1 MCFSDGN
8 GLDFL
13 AEHVAK
19 NTAVI
24 VMTAH
29 GEICD
34 AINTIRHD
42 KVGYLKNPT
51 CDSH

>member
-8 GLDFL
+8 GLDFF
-13 AEHVAK
+13 AELLAK

-29 GEICD
+29 DEVCD
-34 AINTIRHD
+34 VINR
-42 KVGYLKNPT
+42 VRLGAVSYLKSMT

>member
-1 MCFSDGN
+1 MCFFDGN
-8 GLDFL
+8 GLDFF

-29 GEICD
+29 GEVSD
-34 AINTIRHD
+34 VINR
-42 KVGYLKNPT
+42 VRLGAVSYLLN
-51 CDSH
+51 